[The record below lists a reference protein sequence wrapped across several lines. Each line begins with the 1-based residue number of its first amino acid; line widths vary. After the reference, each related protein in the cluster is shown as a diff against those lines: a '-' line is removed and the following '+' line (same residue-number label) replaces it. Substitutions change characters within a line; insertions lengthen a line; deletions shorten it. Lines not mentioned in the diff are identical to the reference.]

1 MNIPGLYYFSDIISR
16 LRIPDLRWTD
26 FFESLI
32 IAFLTYHIL
41 LWFQNTRAW
50 QLMKGIAVIVAVAL
64 AAAFLNMTTILWFF
78 QHIAGIAVTALI
90 IILQPEL
97 RSAMEELGRKD
108 FLSSLFRMDPG
119 KTEEGRF
126 SDRTINELVRACTV
140 MGRVRTG
147 ALIVIE
153 QTTPLLEWVR
163 SGIEIDAILSSQ
175 LLINIFEKNT
185 PLHDGAVIIKGNR
198 IVSATSYLPL
208 SSTRLDKD
216 LGTRHRAAVGI
227 SEETDALTLVVSE
240 ETGHLSYT
248 YKGRLWNHV
257 TPEELKEALILL
269 QNKLSQEEAAR
280 NAPRSPLGEIGKYA
294 RWMKKGSSSQD
305 KNQKTQK
312 ASGEEA
318 GDPSAAEEK
327 LTSGPGAKK
336 ADGTGASGAAPLV
349 PAGKK
354 GGADV

>member
-1 MNIPGLYYFSDIISR
+1 M
-16 LRIPDLRWTD
+16 
-26 FFESLI
+26 
-32 IAFLTYHIL
+32 
-41 LWFQNTRAW
+41 
-50 QLMKGIAVIVAVAL
+50 
-64 AAAFLNMTTILWFF
+64 
-78 QHIAGIAVTALI
+78 
-90 IILQPEL
+90 
-97 RSAMEELGRKD
+97 
-108 FLSSLFRMDPG
+108 
-119 KTEEGRF
+119 
-126 SDRTINELVRACTV
+126 
-140 MGRVRTG
+140 
-147 ALIVIE
+147 
-153 QTTPLLEWVR
+153 
-163 SGIEIDAILSSQ
+163 
-175 LLINIFEKNT
+175 
-185 PLHDGAVIIKGNR
+185 
-198 IVSATSYLPL
+198 
-208 SSTRLDKD
+208 
-216 LGTRHRAAVGI
+216 
-227 SEETDALTLVVSE
+227 
-240 ETGHLSYT
+240 
-248 YKGRLWNHV
+248 